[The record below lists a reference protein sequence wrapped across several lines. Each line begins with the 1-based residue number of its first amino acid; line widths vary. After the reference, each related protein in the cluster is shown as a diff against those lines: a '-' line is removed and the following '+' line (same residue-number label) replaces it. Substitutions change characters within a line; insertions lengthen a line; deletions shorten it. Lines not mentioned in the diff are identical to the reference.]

1 MSNANPLL
9 KQAITLAKEGKR
21 QEAGRV
27 VRAVLKQDPNNIDAW
42 WMMANLL
49 EDRDKALKCVEKV
62 LEINPN
68 HRPAR
73 KKLQELRPE
82 RGSADMRTTQEI
94 MASDAFGTDEPID
107 LDWSKLRDD
116 PANAPEP
123 KRSEEQDLR
132 IVTFSL
138 LGIAGLIAFA
148 VLLAFWLYLTENP
161 NPPPDVVAERIT
173 TAVIQRDADRLSANV
188 CDEYREDYIAQ
199 INAFESEMETVLQDE
214 GLTIPLSSIAFDTSG
229 LDYRVTELGFR
240 QATVE
245 TTGELVISI
254 NNFSV
259 PINMSDLN
267 DVSNTTDLRVQNGAW
282 VYCDPVE

>member
-1 MSNANPLL
+1 MSNAKPLL

-94 MASDAFGTDEPID
+94 MASDAFGVDEPID

-123 KRSEEQDLR
+123 KRSQEQDLR

-173 TAVIQRDADRLSANV
+173 TAVIQRDADRLSENV

-199 INAFESEMETVLQDE
+199 INAFESEIETVLQDE
-214 GLTIPLSSIAFDTSG
+214 GLNIPLSSIDFDTSG
-229 LDYRVTELGFR
+229 LEYRVTELGFR

-259 PINMSDLN
+259 PVNLSDLD
-267 DVSNTTDLRVQNGAW
+267 DVSTTTDLRVQNSAW